1 MFTPKK
7 EDINHKIQLLRLLRS
22 ILSNNLLSNN
32 LMFKGGTYAS
42 LRGVL
47 DRFSI
52 DLDFDLPDG
61 QFKSEIRDSLYVI
74 FNNLGLV
81 IKDES
86 RNHLQFFLKY
96 DTLQDQ
102 RNTLKLEINDRPSKF
117 NLYESVSLLELNMYC
132 RGHTLDTMFANKLI
146 AAKNRFD
153 KTGKISGRDFYDI
166 HNFFTQGI
174 EINKKVVED
183 LSEMSFKEYVG
194 SLISFIK
201 YSVETRLLN
210 EDLNPLVDTK
220 KLSTLLP
227 HLKDEL
233 LLMLEREFTNV

>member
-7 EDINHKIQLLRLLRS
+7 EDINHKIQLLRLLRL

-52 DLDFDLPDG
+52 DLDFDLPDDK
-61 QFKSEIRDSLYVI
+61 FKSEIRDSLYEI
-74 FNNLGLV
+74 FNNLDLV

-86 RNHLQFFLKY
+86 KNHLQFFLKY
-96 DTLQDQ
+96 DTPKVQ
-102 RNTLKLEINDRPSKF
+102 RNTIKLEINDKPSKF
-117 NLYESVSLLELNMYC
+117 NEYESVSLLELNMYC

-146 AAKNRFD
+146 AAKSRFD

-166 HNFFTQGI
+166 HSFFTQGL
-174 EINKKVVED
+174 EINKRVVED
-183 LSEMSFKEYVG
+183 LSKMSYKEYLE
-194 SLISFIK
+194 SLVIFIK
-201 YSVETRLLN
+201 DNVNTRLLN
-210 EDLNPLVDTK
+210 EDLNPLVDSG
-220 KLSTLLP
+220 KLKVVLP

-233 LLMLEREFTNV
+233 LLMLERELTIV

>member
-47 DRFSI
+47 DRFST
-52 DLDFDLPDG
+52 DLDFDLPDDT
-61 QFKSEIRDSLYVI
+61 FKSEIRDSLYEI
-74 FNNLGLV
+74 FNDLGLL

-86 RNHLQFFLKY
+86 KNHLQFFLKY
-96 DTLQDQ
+96 DTPQVQ

-117 NLYESVSLLELNMYC
+117 NEYESVSLLELNTYC

-146 AAKNRFD
+146 AAKSRFD

-166 HNFFTQGI
+166 HNFFTQGL

-183 LSEMSFKEYVG
+183 LSKMSYKEYIE
-194 SLISFIK
+194 SLFKFIK
-201 YSVETRLLN
+201 DNVDTRLLN
-210 EDLNPLVDTK
+210 EDLNPLVDSG
-220 KLSTLLP
+220 KLNTVLP

-233 LLMLEREFTNV
+233 LLMLEKEIH

>member
-52 DLDFDLPDG
+52 DLDFDLPDDK
-61 QFKSEIRDSLYVI
+61 FKSEIRDYLYEI
-74 FNNLGLV
+74 FNDLGLV

-86 RNHLQFFLKY
+86 KNHLQFFLKY
-96 DTLQDQ
+96 DTPQVQ
-102 RNTLKLEINDRPSKF
+102 RNTLKLEINDKPSKF
-117 NLYESVSLLELNMYC
+117 NEYESVSLLELNMYC
-132 RGHTLDTMFANKLI
+132 RGHTLDTMFSNKLI
-146 AAKNRFD
+146 AAKSRFD

-166 HNFFTQGI
+166 HNFFTQGL

-183 LSEMSFKEYVG
+183 LSKTSYKEYIE
-194 SLISFIK
+194 SLFKFIK
-201 YSVETRLLN
+201 DNVDTRLLN
-210 EDLNPLVDTK
+210 EDLNPLVDSG
-220 KLSTLLP
+220 KLNIVLP

-233 LLMLEREFTNV
+233 LLMLEREIG